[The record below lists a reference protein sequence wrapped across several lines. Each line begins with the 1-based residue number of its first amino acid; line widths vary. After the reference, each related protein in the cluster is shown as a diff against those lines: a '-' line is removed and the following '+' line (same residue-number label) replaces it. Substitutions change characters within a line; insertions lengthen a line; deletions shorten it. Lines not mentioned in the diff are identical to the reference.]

1 MGFDASDL
9 RFVIVRDAA
18 RQTDHALVAVRDG
31 QDWLILDNRNML
43 ILNADDARQYQPLFS
58 LNQQSIRAFASAAD
72 RVTDR

>member
-1 MGFDASDL
+1 
-9 RFVIVRDAA
+9 
-18 RQTDHALVAVRDG
+18 
-31 QDWLILDNRNML
+31 ML